1 MAARKGVLRRVF
13 GGIWNLLN
21 ATRRLLLNVLFFG
34 LIIGVIVGLTS
45 ADDGMVTIE
54 NGSALRLDLRGDI
67 VIQKTPIDPI
77 EAFTQEA
84 FNQEP
89 DAPEILITDLVKVIE
104 NAKVDSRIELL
115 VLELENLRSAGLD
128 KLRVVANA
136 LEDFKTSGKP
146 VIAIGD
152 YYSQSQYYLA
162 AHADEVY
169 LNPMGAL
176 LFDGFGTY
184 PLYMASALEKIKAT
198 THVFRV
204 GQYKSAVEPYLRDD
218 MSDASKQNTRL
229 WLDELWHGY
238 KTDVAEARSLPIEQ
252 FDDTL
257 NSLLEKFT
265 RVDGNYG
272 NYALENGWVDGL
284 LTRQQARQ
292 RIRTLLNQP
301 EPLEL
306 NQVSFRAYNKLINPP
321 LPEFQHDRSTIGIV
335 AARGTITDG
344 AGSDGDI
351 GGDTTAELLR
361 QARQDDAIEAVVL
374 HINSPGGS
382 AFASEIV
389 RQEIELLKR
398 ADKPVVAVMSSVAAS
413 GGYWI
418 AASADEII
426 AAPTTLTGS
435 IGIFGLFFTFEDTL
449 AELGLTIDGIGT
461 TELNGFNAGR
471 ELDERIANL
480 LQMNVENGYQ
490 TFIGLVAEQ
499 RGMTLAE
506 VDSVAQGQV
515 WTGAKA
521 IDLGLVDSL
530 GYLED
535 GISRAAELAEL
546 TDFETK
552 VIQQPTSP
560 QDQLIRQ
567 LLGTTAQ
574 LVKPL
579 GISVKPTEL
588 SQILSMVDSKLE
600 EWRAFNDPMGT
611 YAVCLECLPFE

>member
-1 MAARKGVLRRVF
+1 MAVKKGMLRRF
-13 GGIWNLLN
+13 FSGIWTLLN
-21 ATRRLLLNVLFFG
+21 VTRRLVLNLVFFG
-34 LIIGVIVGLTS
+34 LIIGVVVALTS
-45 ADDGMVTIE
+45 SDDNMVTIDK
-54 NGSALRLDLRGDI
+54 GSALTLDLRGDI
-67 VIQKTPIDPI
+67 VIAKTPIDPI
-77 EAFTQEA
+77 EAFRQEA
-84 FNQEP
+84 FNQESN
-89 DAPEILITDLVKVIE
+89 APEILLSDLVKVIE
-104 NAKVDSRIELL
+104 NAKVDSRIELI

-136 LEDFKTSGKP
+136 LEDFKNSGKQ

-218 MSDASKQNTRL
+218 MSDASKQNTTL
-229 WLDELWHGY
+229 WLDELWLRY
-238 KTDVAEARSLPIEQ
+238 KTEVAEARSLPIEQ

-272 NYALENGWVDGL
+272 DYALDNGWVDGL

-292 RIRTLLNQP
+292 RVRTLLGQADSAD
-301 EPLEL
+301 L
-306 NQVSFRAYNKLINPP
+306 NKVSFRAYNKLVNPP
-321 LPEFQHDRSTIGIV
+321 LPEFEQDRSTVGIV

-344 AGSDGDI
+344 AGGAGDI
-351 GGDTTAELLR
+351 GGDSTAELLR

-389 RQEIELLKR
+389 RQEIELLKE
-398 ADKPVVAVMSSVAAS
+398 ANKPVIAVMSSVAAS

-435 IGIFGLFFTFEDTL
+435 IGIFGLFFTFEETL

-471 ELDERIANL
+471 KLDERIANL

-490 TFIGLVAEQ
+490 TFIDLVAEQ
-499 RGMTLAE
+499 RGMTRTE
-506 VDSVAQGQV
+506 VDSIAQGQV
-515 WTGAKA
+515 WTGTKAKE
-521 IDLGLVDSL
+521 LKLVDSL
-530 GYLED
+530 GYLKD
-535 GISRAAELAEL
+535 GIARAAELADL
-546 TDFETK
+546 VDYETT
-552 VIQQPTSP
+552 VIEQPKSP
-560 QDQLIRQ
+560 QEELVRQ

-574 LVKPL
+574 WIKPL
-579 GISVKPTEL
+579 DIAVAPSEL
-588 SQILSMVDSKLE
+588 NRILSLVDTKLRD
-600 EWRAFNDPMGT
+600 WKAFNDPMGT